1 MYCVPFSKGHR
12 PPREGSGLAGALDP
26 GNVELGFVMFKV
38 PEGMREVETES
49 PVGVLEG
56 TPDTGTVELV
66 GPIGTTDEEP
76 EMVGPDLGG
85 SVDGTTDRVLAVD
98 GVEVDDPPEA
108 FEAEL
113 ELATVALEEVEE
125 PGGALEDNEILVV
138 DEVMPLEAGAVLAPT
153 CEVSSVTVVVI
164 LREAVPEMVAST

>member
-1 MYCVPFSKGHR
+1 MYSVPFSKGHR
-12 PPREGSGLAGALDP
+12 PPREGSGLAGALGP
-26 GNVELGFVMFKV
+26 GNVELGLVMFKV
-38 PEGMREVETES
+38 PEGMPEVETEC

-56 TPDTGTVELV
+56 TPDTGTVALV

-98 GVEVDDPPEA
+98 GVEVDDPLEP

-113 ELATVALEEVEE
+113 ELATVPLEEVEE
-125 PGGALEDNEILVV
+125 PRGTLEV
-138 DEVMPLEAGAVLAPT
+138 GAVLMEIT
-153 CEVSSVTVVVI
+153 GELDET
-164 LREAVPEMVAST
+164 AVPRLMLEVGRGD